1 MASFSRHTFFPLRS
15 CGRRRSTRSAAGG
28 TVQLQIERLDHRLLR
43 STFTVTSL
51 DDTGSG
57 FGLQGDLRYAINTAN
72 VNLDLTNRIVFR
84 AGLTGTITLSQG
96 NLPIKK
102 NLEIDGPGADLL
114 TVSGAL
120 QSGVFNITS
129 DAAAQ
134 VVRLADLTI
143 ADGTGV
149 VDPFNRIEGGG
160 LYNDHAAVTLIRCVF
175 TGNMLPANA
184 LGDGGAIY
192 NAGGSLELDAC
203 TVSGNSAGDST
214 LTANRGGGIFS
225 GGSQPVILRNVELSG
240 NTGFEGAA
248 IDSTGPLTM
257 LDSHVADNIA
267 VRGGSI
273 SIFPFTGS
281 TTIRDSTVEH
291 NRGTQPAAGLRTS
304 QIIDSTIADNVVG
317 GVQGSGLTISGTTI
331 SGNTALANSGTGGVT
346 ITGGDNHFTNCTI
359 SGNTGHLTGGGLAY
373 TSVDAIVEMT
383 NCTITGNVVPDATG
397 LQGGGGIWVA
407 RSSTAARFVI
417 HNTIVAG
424 NSSTGQGPDVLGA
437 IISFGYN
444 LIGQTDNSSGWVNTD
459 RTGTSATPL
468 DPLLSPLQDNGGPTL
483 THALAPNSLAINAG
497 DPSASETYDQRGTM
511 RDGLGHYDIGAFQT
525 QEVARFRVLAP
536 SVVTAGEAFAVTV
549 IALDNW
555 GNRVPYVDN
564 LHFSS
569 SDFNAQLPDD
579 YTYQVDDWGVHTFLV
594 SLNSPGSQFI
604 KVNDEFFPY
613 TMGSATVNV
622 RGGAND
628 SGSPVRISLGWFADD
643 RSSFSSFSGGTARRH
658 REP

>member
-1 MASFSRHTFFPLRS
+1 MASFSRHTFFPLGS
-15 CGRRRSTRSAAGG
+15 CGRRRSTRSPAGG
-28 TVQLQIERLDHRLLR
+28 TVRLQIQQLDHRLLP
-43 STFTVTSL
+43 STFTITDL
-51 DDTGSG
+51 GDAGSG
-57 FGLQGDLRYAINTAN
+57 FGLEGDLRYAINTAN
-72 VNLDLTNRIVFR
+72 ANLDPTNRIVFR

-114 TVSGAL
+114 TVSGGL

-134 VVRLADLTI
+134 VVRLADVTI

-175 TGNMLPANA
+175 TGNMLAGNA
-184 LGDGGAIY
+184 LGEGGAIY
-192 NAGGSLELDAC
+192 NGGGSLELDAC

-214 LTANRGGGIFS
+214 LYANRAGGIFS
-225 GGSQPVILRNVELSG
+225 GGSQPVVLRNVELSG
-240 NTGFEGAA
+240 NTGFDGAA

-267 VRGGSI
+267 VRGSAIAI
-273 SIFPFTGS
+273 SQFTGS
-281 TTIRDSTVEH
+281 TTIRGSTVER
-291 NRGTQPAAGLRTS
+291 NRGTQPAVSLRTS
-304 QIIDSTIADNVVG
+304 QIIDSTIADNVG
-317 GVQGSGLTISGTTI
+317 GGIQGSGLTISGTTI
-331 SGNTALANSGTGGVT
+331 SGNTALANSGTGGVS
-346 ITGGDNHFTNCTI
+346 INGGNNHLTNCTI

-373 TSVDAIVEMT
+373 TSADAIVEMT
-383 NCTITGNVVPDATG
+383 NCTITDNTVPDATG
-397 LQGGGGIWVA
+397 SQGGGGIWVT
-407 RSSTAARFVI
+407 SSSRVARFVM

-424 NSSTGQGPDVLGA
+424 NSSTSQGPDVWGA
-437 IISFGYN
+437 VISFGYN
-444 LIGQTDNSSGWVNTD
+444 LIGQTDNSSGWINTD
-459 RTGTSATPL
+459 RTGTSMAPL
-468 DPLLSPLQDNGGPTL
+468 DPLLSPLQDNGGPTW
-483 THALAPNSLAINAG
+483 THALASNSPAINAG
-497 DPSASETYDQRGTM
+497 DPFASELYDQRGTM
-511 RDGLGHYDIGAFQT
+511 RDAFGHYDIGAFQT

-536 SVVTAGEAFAVTV
+536 SVVTAGETFAVTV

-579 YTYQVDDWGVHTFLV
+579 YTYQVEDWGIHTFLV
-594 SLNSPGSQFI
+594 TLNSSGAQFI

-613 TMGSATVNV
+613 TMGSTTVNV
-622 RGGAND
+622 QNGAND
-628 SGSPVRISLGWFADD
+628 FGSLAGIAPGWFADNS
-643 RSSFSSFSGGTARRH
+643 SSFSWFPGGTARRH
-658 REP
+658 RES